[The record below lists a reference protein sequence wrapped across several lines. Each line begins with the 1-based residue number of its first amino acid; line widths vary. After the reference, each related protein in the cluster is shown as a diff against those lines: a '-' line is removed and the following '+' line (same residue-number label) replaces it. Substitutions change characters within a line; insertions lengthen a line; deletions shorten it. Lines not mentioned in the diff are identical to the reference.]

1 MTDGNQIFVFDMGE
15 SVKIADLAKRMIKLA
30 GLVEGKDINIE
41 YTGLRPGEKL
51 YEEVLSNAENTIP
64 TDHKRIHIAKVR
76 EYNYDDAC
84 QAVDKLESYAREVE
98 IPDMVKY
105 MKQIVPEFISKNS
118 VYEQY
123 DRK

>member
-1 MTDGNQIFVFDMGE
+1 
-15 SVKIADLAKRMIKLA
+15 
-30 GLVEGKDINIE
+30 
-41 YTGLRPGEKL
+41 
-51 YEEVLSNAENTIP
+51 
-64 TDHKRIHIAKVR
+64 VR

-84 QAVDKLESYAREVE
+84 QAVDKLESYAREVV

>member
-1 MTDGNQIFVFDMGE
+1 MGE
-15 SVKIADLAKRMIKLA
+15 SVKIADLAKRMISLA
-30 GLVEGKDINIE
+30 GLVEGKDISIE

-64 TDHKRIHIAKVR
+64 TEHKRINIAKVR
-76 EYNYDDAC
+76 EYNYEDAC
-84 QAVDKLESYAREVE
+84 EAVSKLEHLSRIVE
-98 IPDMVKY
+98 IPEMVKY